1 MNNVTQNAS
10 DQDFGSFGA
19 DFRRFGRLALL
30 ASSVALAGLMQG
42 CTSTTPGAPS
52 VTLGRADV
60 ATGPITASLSSP
72 IAVPVFNAAAPP
84 VRVRVATRHSAA
96 APAAAFVETPSASTP
111 PAGSHLARVERG
123 QGDVTLQSATAESN
137 ATPLATPAI
146 GTGITPRSYAT
157 LAPRPRMAPPVHMT
171 TGEAAPD
178 IFGSVALAVGQTPSS
193 SSWRRVASAALP
205 GLDGPWA
212 RVEQQA
218 RALSE
223 RDQLRLVN
231 AYVNHAIVFTDD
243 ARLYRVSDYWATAAE
258 SLRRG
263 QGDCEDYAIA
273 KMQLLRALG
282 VPSDHLYMVVARDL
296 VRHADHALLAVRV
309 DGRFWILD
317 SATDLVLSADQVR
330 DYRPILT
337 YSDNHTWMHGYRSA
351 PSVMMADASASS
363 APASGGGAP

>member
-19 DFRRFGRLALL
+19 DFRRLGRLALL
-30 ASSVALAGLMQG
+30 ASSVAFAGLMQG

-52 VTLGRADV
+52 ATLGRADI

-72 IAVPVFNAAAPP
+72 IALPVFKTAAPT
-84 VRVRVATRHSAA
+84 VRVRAAIHHSAA
-96 APAAAFVETPSASTP
+96 APAAPVVETPAP
-111 PAGSHLARVERG
+111 AAAPAGSQLARVERG
-123 QGDVTLQSATAESN
+123 QRDTTVQPTTAESN
-137 ATPLATPAI
+137 AAPLATAAV
-146 GTGITPRSYAT
+146 GTGIAPRSYAT
-157 LAPRPRMAPPVHMT
+157 LVPRPRMAPPVHTT

-193 SSWRRVASAALP
+193 SSWRRVASASLP

-218 RALSE
+218 RSLSE

-243 ARLYRVSDYWATAAE
+243 ARLYKVSDYWATAAE

-282 VPSDHLYMVVARDL
+282 VPSDHLYMVVAHDL